1 MVFVEMASKIVP
13 KVNDVILEV
22 IVMIEMVL
30 QVPYVQETPLFV
42 LRILAQ
48 VIIVGL
54 DIPLLVRTPV
64 KFPIVVM
71 V

>member
-1 MVFVEMASKIVP
+1 M
-13 KVNDVILEV
+13 ILEV
-22 IVMIEMVL
+22 IVMIEMEQMVR
-30 QVPYVQETPLFV
+30 YVRVIQLFV
-42 LRILAQ
+42 LPTLAQ